1 MRCALKMGLVLVV
14 ILLMGLTSSVNAA
27 TSLPREQLKQ
37 TIDQILEV
45 LRDSSLQTE
54 DKKIQ
59 RREMVRQIAR
69 VRFDYRKMS
78 QLSLGKHWKGITDQ
92 EKNDFVDL
100 FGTLLENTYMA
111 KIETY
116 TNEKVVFLKDRVKK
130 KKAQVNTK
138 IITKSVEI
146 PIDYRMYR
154 KKENLWMVYDM
165 VIEGVSMIGNYRSQ
179 FSQMLE
185 RGSFESLMAK
195 LKEKQNKTE

>member
-14 ILLMGLTSSVNAA
+14 ILLMGLTSSVTAA
-27 TSLPREQLKQ
+27 ASLPREQLKQ
-37 TIDQILEV
+37 TIDQILGV
-45 LRDSSLQTE
+45 LRDPGLQTQ

-59 RREMVRQIAR
+59 RREILREIAR

-78 QLSLGKHWKGITDQ
+78 QLSLGKNWKTITDQ
-92 EKNDFVDL
+92 EKKDFIDL
-100 FGTLLENTYMA
+100 FGTLLEDTYMA

-154 KKENLWMVYDM
+154 KKENLWMVYDI

-179 FSQMLE
+179 FGQMLE

>member
-1 MRCALKMGLVLVV
+1 MRCALKMGLVLVLV
-14 ILLMGLTSSVNAA
+14 LLMGLTSSVSAA
-27 TSLPREQLKQ
+27 ASLPREQLKQ

-45 LRDSSLQTE
+45 LRDSNLQTE

-59 RREMVRQIAR
+59 RREMLREIAR

-78 QLSLGKHWKGITDQ
+78 QLSLAKHWKTITDQ
-92 EKNDFVDL
+92 EKNAFVDL
-100 FGTLLENTYMA
+100 FGTLLEDTYMA

-179 FSQMLE
+179 FGQMLE

>member
-14 ILLMGLTSSVNAA
+14 VLLMGLTSSVNAA

-59 RREMVRQIAR
+59 RREMLREIAR

-78 QLSLGKHWKGITDQ
+78 QLSLGKHWKTITDQ
-92 EKNDFVDL
+92 EKKDFVDL
-100 FGTLLENTYMA
+100 FGTLLEDTYMA

-116 TNEKVVFLKDRVKK
+116 TNEDVVFLKDRIKK

-179 FSQMLE
+179 FGQMLE
-185 RGSFESLMAK
+185 RGSFESLMVK

>member
-1 MRCALKMGLVLVV
+1 MRYALKMGLVLVV
-14 ILLMGLTSSVNAA
+14 VLLMGLTSSVNAA
-27 TSLPREQLKQ
+27 ASLPREQLKQ
-37 TIDQILEV
+37 TIDQILGV
-45 LRDSSLQTE
+45 LRDSSLQAA
-54 DKKIQ
+54 DKTLQ
-59 RREMVRQIAR
+59 LRQIAR

-78 QLSLGKHWKGITDQ
+78 QLSLAKHWKGITDQ

-100 FGTLLENTYMA
+100 FGSLLEDTYMA

-138 IITKSVEI
+138 IITRSVEI

-179 FSQMLE
+179 FGQMLE

-195 LKEKQNKTE
+195 LNEKQNKKE